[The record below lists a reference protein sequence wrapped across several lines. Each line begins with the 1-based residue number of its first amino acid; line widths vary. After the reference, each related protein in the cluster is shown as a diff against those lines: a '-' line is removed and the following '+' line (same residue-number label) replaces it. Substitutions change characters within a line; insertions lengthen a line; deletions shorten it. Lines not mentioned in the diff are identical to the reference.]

1 MVCRS
6 RSGESGRT
14 CPAWSSWRWCY
25 LHDPEPVAWA
35 VLRLVV
41 PLPRRRYRVREA
53 VARADRTRRSAR
65 APRAGGAMDLPV
77 PGLYLR
83 RGEQLPPMSAQH
95 LVDFYYAIGS
105 RYSYL
110 ASTQIPQL
118 ERETGA
124 RVRWHPVHGPDIRK
138 LRGRD
143 PFAGEP
149 LSGQYEWP
157 YRRYDAECWADYYG
171 VPFREPRD
179 PHFDYRLLV
188 KAATAAKRMG
198 AVVPYSQA
206 LFRAVWVESVWPLD
220 EDVCR
225 QAAASVGLS
234 SSEFG
239 EVLLEPATD
248 DELGST
254 AAEAHRRGA

>member
-1 MVCRS
+1 MS
-6 RSGESGRT
+6 
-14 CPAWSSWRWCY
+14 
-25 LHDPEPVAWA
+25 
-35 VLRLVV
+35 
-41 PLPRRRYRVREA
+41 PR
-53 VARADRTRRSAR
+53 
-65 APRAGGAMDLPV
+65 
-77 PGLYLR
+77 
-83 RGEQLPPMSAQH
+83 H

-118 ERETGA
+118 ERETRA

-138 LRGRD
+138 LRGGD

-239 EVLLEPATD
+239 EVLLSNRRPTTSFGVPRQKLTAGGPSVYRPCSWATGCSG
-248 DELGST
+248 ETTGSCSSVT
-254 AAEAHRRGA
+254 FS